1 MKIVI
6 IGSGNIATFYGIRF
20 QESGHQIVQVLSP
33 NLEHAQTLA
42 TQLQC
47 EAVQDYTHLNKEAD
61 IYILGV
67 RDNTLYALGETLKLP
82 GKYIIY
88 GAGAVPLSVLQP
100 ISEHII
106 CLWCMFSVQKSKLPT
121 QRQFPVIYNALNEK
135 DYELALQW
143 ASMLSDA
150 PCLLS
155 DQQKAR
161 THLTAVFVNNFTN
174 HLYAIAHQLMAES
187 NIDFSLLMPMIQ
199 DTAQKIQYELPE
211 KLQTGPAVRN
221 DTHTLNEHELQLEDH
236 PYYQAVYRA
245 ISESI
250 RHMYG
255 FD

>member
-6 IGSGNIATFYGIRF
+6 IGSGNIATFYGVRF
-20 QESGHQIVQVLSP
+20 KENGHQIVQVLSP

-42 TQLQC
+42 AQLQC
-47 EAVQDYTHLNKEAD
+47 EAIQDYNHLNKEAEV
-61 IYILGV
+61 YILGV
-67 RDNTLYALGETLKLP
+67 RDNILYELGTTLKLP

-88 GAGAVPLSVLQP
+88 GAGAVPLSVLES

-106 CLWCMFSVQKSKLPT
+106 CLWCMFSVQKNKLPT
-121 QRQFPVIYNALNEK
+121 QRQFPVIYNALSEN
-135 DYELALQW
+135 DQTLALQW

-150 PCLLS
+150 PYLLS
-155 DQQKAR
+155 DHQKAR

-221 DTHTLNEHELQLEDH
+221 DTHTLNEQMNQLEEH
-236 PYYQAVYRA
+236 PYFQMVYKA
-245 ISESI
+245 LSDSI
-250 RHMYG
+250 RHMHKQG
-255 FD
+255 